1 VHERNNVWADQE
13 AFWKDCIAKA
23 PSSPRPY
30 SSLAGIYL
38 ERNQLGLAFQYL
50 TRAIELDNNYSLAY
64 LNLGIIYKRQQKHD
78 QALYYYK
85 EALRTSRADK
95 FKILTN
101 MGNVYYAKGE
111 MLTAET
117 YYRQALQSYD
127 DFLAHLGLGFIYGQ
141 QNRCQEAIYHFQVAL
156 AKAAGNMRARYES
169 LTGLGHCTN
178 QLGNTQAAIS
188 YYQQALQIQPN
199 SPDIARKLQRLMQKK

>member
-1 VHERNNVWADQE
+1 
-13 AFWKDCIAKA
+13 
-23 PSSPRPY
+23 
-30 SSLAGIYL
+30 
-38 ERNQLGLAFQYL
+38 
-50 TRAIELDNNYSLAY
+50 
-64 LNLGIIYKRQQKHD
+64 
-78 QALYYYK
+78 
-85 EALRTSRADK
+85 
-95 FKILTN
+95 
-101 MGNVYYAKGE
+101 MGNAYYAKGE

-141 QNRCQEAIYHFQVAL
+141 QNRCQEAIYHFQAAL

-169 LTGLGHCTN
+169 FTGLGHCTN